1 MRVLIREGSVSKDLM
16 SLYTLVNDQ
25 TSPYMCLC
33 TDDRNPL
40 DIDEHGHI
48 DFMIRTLIKLGV
60 SPLNAYRSASLS
72 ASEAFGLN
80 DRGIIAP
87 GKKADIVILENL
99 EECKAKSVICGGK
112 VVNEKLFLTVKRVDP
127 IGLNSVKSKNLKK
140 SDFISK
146 DKTQNTS
153 VIGIIEGKIITEH
166 LHEEIAIVNGDKVP
180 DILKDLIRVSVIE
193 RHGKNNNIANGFVR
207 GFGLKKGAVASTVA
221 HDHHNI
227 VSIGVDYE
235 DMALAC
241 NRLKEIEGG
250 FVIASQG
257 KITAELS
264 LPIAGLMSLESFEI
278 VRDKLTDLRR
288 SAKDLGIILE
298 EPFLSL

>member
-1 MRVLIREGSVSKDLM
+1 
-16 SLYTLVNDQ
+16 
-25 TSPYMCLC
+25 
-33 TDDRNPL
+33 
-40 DIDEHGHI
+40 
-48 DFMIRTLIKLGV
+48 MIRNIIFIT
-60 SPLNAYRSASLS
+60 
-72 ASEAFGLN
+72 FGLTLFSQLTF
-80 DRGIIAP
+80 
-87 GKKADIVILENL
+87 ADIQKVNTGNL
-99 EECKAKSVICGGK
+99 
-112 VVNEKLFLTVKRVDP
+112 
-127 IGLNSVKSKNLKK
+127 KNLILDGVPIIDIRTPKEWNE
-140 SDFISK
+140 
-146 DKTQNTS
+146 T
-153 VIGIIEGKIITEH
+153 GIIEGKIITEH

-257 KITAELS
+257 RITAELS

-278 VRDKLTDLRR
+278 VRDKLIDLRR

-298 EPFLSL
+298 EPFLQLAFLALPVIPSLKITDHGLVDVEKFKII

>member
-112 VVNEKLFLTVKRVDP
+112 VIDEKLFLTVKRVDP
-127 IGLNSVKSKNLKK
+127 IGLN
-140 SDFISK
+140 
-146 DKTQNTS
+146 
-153 VIGIIEGKIITEH
+153 
-166 LHEEIAIVNGDKVP
+166 
-180 DILKDLIRVSVIE
+180 
-193 RHGKNNNIANGFVR
+193 
-207 GFGLKKGAVASTVA
+207 
-221 HDHHNI
+221 
-227 VSIGVDYE
+227 
-235 DMALAC
+235 
-241 NRLKEIEGG
+241 
-250 FVIASQG
+250 
-257 KITAELS
+257 LS
-264 LPIAGLMSLESFEI
+264 LIHI
-278 VRDKLTDLRR
+278 
-288 SAKDLGIILE
+288 
-298 EPFLSL
+298 